1 MGESLNNN
9 EANNRSVANKGCQLV
24 NLKKILD
31 KIEIF

>member
-9 EANNRSVANKGCQLV
+9 EANNRSVANNGCELV

-31 KIEIF
+31 

>member
-24 NLKKILD
+24 N
-31 KIEIF
+31 